1 MIGNGTML
9 EGYGLQPLELGAMTI
24 DEEDQLAIDQ
34 IRQAGGNLA
43 KPTEIVFHLYFQ
55 AEAQALPVSVELR
68 NLGYNVSVDVIEAVS
83 ESEQTFWAV
92 IATRHEL
99 LTIEFIRDASV
110 ELNRIAAAA
119 NGSFDGWEAAV
130 TQ

>member
-1 MIGNGTML
+1 
-9 EGYGLQPLELGAMTI
+9 MTI

-34 IRQAGGNLA
+34 IRQAGGNPA
-43 KPTEIVFHLYFQ
+43 KRTEIVFHLYFQ
-55 AEAQALPVSVELR
+55 SEARALQVSAELLK
-68 NLGYNVSVDVIEAVS
+68 LGYNASVDVIEAVR

-99 LTIEFIRDASV
+99 LTIEFIREASV
-110 ELNRIAAAA
+110 ELNRIAATA

-130 TQ
+130 TR